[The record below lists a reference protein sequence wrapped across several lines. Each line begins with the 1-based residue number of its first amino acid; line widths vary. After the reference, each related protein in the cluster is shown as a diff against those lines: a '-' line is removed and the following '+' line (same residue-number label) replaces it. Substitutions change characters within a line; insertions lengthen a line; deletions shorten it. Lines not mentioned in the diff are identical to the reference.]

1 MNTFLLERLRR
12 VIRRQQWLRLSYRL
26 AAVWAGA
33 AATGLAV
40 LIVQAQFGWSSPLSF
55 PVLAALAACVAT
67 VVGWRSWQQRPD
79 VRAIARMIERAYPD
93 LRGLLLTAVDQ
104 LEAGDTGEGS
114 YLRYR
119 VLQQAVEHC
128 QETGNWRAAVP
139 TLRVRAADLVH
150 GAAVVLFLGTLWLGR
165 ENWRS
170 EGGGTGASIFASR
183 GLTVT
188 PGDTMLER
196 GESLVV
202 LARFGGTLPAG
213 VTLVVNDGT
222 GPARTIPLVKSLADP
237 VFGGTVPEVAVDF
250 TYRIDTQGERSRDFK
265 VKVFEYPR
273 VVRTDAELTFP
284 TYTGLPV
291 RRIEDTRRVS
301 AVEGTRLGLT
311 LQLNKAV
318 TKATLVARG
327 KEKTEIPLAV
337 VEGKAVATLGGFALT
352 ATRSYD
358 VKLVDAEGRESKA
371 APPFVIEVLPNRT
384 PELKLLAPRG
394 DVRPS
399 ALEEIAFEGTVW
411 DDFGVVAHGLAYTV
425 AGQEAKV
432 VELGRNVA
440 AKAKP
445 AFKHLVRLE
454 ELGVKPD
461 DLVSWYLWAD
471 DVGPDGAVR
480 RTTTDMYFA
489 EVRPFEEIFRESQE
503 MQGEP
508 PEGQAGGEQTRKL
521 AELQKQ
527 IIAATWKLLRTPE
540 SAQFAADVGVVTQ
553 SQDQALQQAEQA
565 AAKATGPR
573 GQMLWGA
580 VIKRMENAKGHLE
593 LAGKSATA
601 LQAALTEEQ
610 AAYQALLKLQAR
622 ETNVTKSRNQSQG
635 GENQGEQRALDGLD
649 LDQSENRYETQRQAK
664 AAQSPERRE
673 QNQVLNRLQEL
684 SRRQQDVNERLKELQ
699 TALEAARSEQEKEDV
714 RRQLKR
720 LQDEQRQMVADM
732 DEVKQ
737 RMDRPEN
744 QSAMQEQRDQLERT
758 RAEAQKAADAAGKGE
773 VSQALAAGTRAQREL
788 QQMRDELRK
797 SSSSEF
803 AEDLKEMRTEAREL
817 AREQE
822 DVAKKIAGLEDPK
835 RKTLNEAPEKEAALK
850 QLAEQQK
857 RMGELIDKAT
867 QISEQAENSEPLLS
881 RQLYDSVRRIAQDET
896 KAVKDT
902 RQELLEQGNLTRS
915 FNERLKQAAE
925 REGTGKAL
933 ELTSDLLQQGLLPQ
947 AGQASRRAAAGI
959 DELKKGVERAV
970 ENVLGDDG
978 EALKLARSE
987 LEQVTEQLTRE
998 LAQGQPQAGEGEQKL
1013 AAAGEPG
1020 ESGKPGEQGAPGKP
1034 GEPGEPGQ
1042 PGEGRQAGTEPGQN
1056 GTPSSEATGGQPGGQ
1071 PGDQPGR
1078 ARGDPQNRGGRPGL
1092 ATGGGAEQGGR
1103 PGADRLEELLAG
1115 DRRPSAPGNGYGGP
1129 ITGDDFGAW
1138 ADRLRDVEELVDQPA
1153 LRDAVANARERA
1165 RLLRQEFKRDLKK
1178 PDWAVVRL
1186 QVLQPLLEV
1195 RKRLGEELARRDSKD
1210 ALVPIDRDPVPG
1222 RYTES
1227 VRRYYEELGK

>member
-1 MNTFLLERLRR
+1 MNAFLTARLRR
-12 VIRRQQWLRLSYRL
+12 VIRRHQWRRVSYRL
-26 AAVWAGA
+26 AVVWAIA
-33 AATGLAV
+33 AAVGLVV
-40 LIVQAQFGWSSPLSF
+40 LMVQAQFGWSSLYSF
-55 PVLAALAACVAT
+55 PAIAALAACGAML
-67 VVGWRSWQQRPD
+67 VVWRSVEERPNT
-79 VRAIARMIERAYPD
+79 RTIAHTIEKAYPE
-93 LRGLLLTAVDQ
+93 LRGLLLTAVEQ
-104 LEAGDTGEGS
+104 LEADDGGEGS

-150 GAAVVLFLGTLWLGR
+150 GAALVLFVGTFWVGR
-165 ENWRS
+165 ENWRKES
-170 EGGGTGASIFASR
+170 GGVGATMFAAR
-183 GLTVT
+183 GLTVS
-188 PGDTMLER
+188 PGDTTLER

-202 LARFGGTLPAG
+202 LARFGGALPAG
-213 VTLVVNDGT
+213 VELVVNDGS

-237 VFGGTVPEVAVDF
+237 VFGGTVPDVATDF
-250 TYRIDTQGERSRDFK
+250 VYRIDTKGERSRDFK
-265 VKVFEYPR
+265 VTVFEYPR
-273 VVRTDAELTFP
+273 LVRSDAELVFP
-284 TYTGLPV
+284 GYTALPP

-301 AVEGTRLGLT
+301 AVEGTQLSVT
-311 LQLNKAV
+311 FQLNKPV
-318 TKATLVARG
+318 ATAKLVARG

-337 VEGKAVATLGGFALT
+337 VDGKAVATLTGFTLT
-352 ATRSYD
+352 ATQSYD
-358 VKLVDAEGRESKA
+358 VKLTDAEGRENKS
-371 APPFVIEVLPNRT
+371 APPLVVEVLPNRT
-384 PELKLLAPRG
+384 PELKLISPRG

-411 DDFGVVAHGLAYTV
+411 DDFGVPAYGLAYTV
-425 AGQEAKV
+425 AGQETKV
-432 VELGRNVA
+432 IELGRTVA
-440 AKAKP
+440 AKVKQPFA
-445 AFKHLVRLE
+445 HLVRLE
-454 ELGVKPD
+454 ELKVKPD

-471 DVGPDGAVR
+471 DIGPDGLVR
-480 RTTTDMYFA
+480 RTTTDMFFA

-508 PEGQAGGEQTRKL
+508 PEGQAGGGEQTRKL

-527 IIAATWKLLRTPE
+527 IIAATWKLVRTPG
-540 SAQFAADVGVVTQ
+540 AGTFGADVAVVTQ
-553 SQDQALQQAEQA
+553 SQAQAVQQAEVEA
-565 AAKATGPR
+565 GKATGPR
-573 GQMLWGA
+573 GQALWAA
-580 VIKRMENAKGHLE
+580 VIKAMENAKGQLE
-593 LAGKSATA
+593 LAAKSPEA
-601 LQAALTEEQ
+601 LKAALTAEQ

-622 ETNVTKSRNQSQG
+622 ETSVTKNRNRSQG
-635 GENQGEQRALDGLD
+635 GDSQGDQRELDGLD
-649 LDQSENRYETQRQAK
+649 LDQSENRYETKRQANSP
-664 AAQSPERRE
+664 QSPERRE

-699 TALEAARSEQEKEDV
+699 TSLEAARTAQEKEEV

-720 LQDEQRQMVADM
+720 LQDEQKQMVADM
-732 DEVKQ
+732 DEVRQ

-744 QSAMQEQRDQLERT
+744 QSAMQEQREQLDRT

-773 VSQALAAGTRAQREL
+773 VSQALAAGTRAQRDL

-803 AEDLKEMRTEAREL
+803 AEDLKEMRNEAREL
-817 AREQE
+817 ALEQE
-822 DVAKKIAGLEDPK
+822 EISKKIAGLDDPK
-835 RKTLNEAPEKEAALK
+835 QKTLGEAPEKDAALQ

-857 RMGELIDKAT
+857 RMSELINKAT
-867 QISEQAENSEPLLS
+867 QLSEQAENSEPLLS
-881 RQLYDSVRRIAQDET
+881 RQLYDSVRRIAQDDG

-915 FNERLKQAAE
+915 FNERLKEAE
-925 REGTGKAL
+925 KREGSGKAL
-933 ELTSDLLQQGLLPQ
+933 ELTKDLLQQGLLPQ
-947 AGQASRRAAAGI
+947 AGQAGRRAAAGI
-959 DELKKGVERAV
+959 DELRKGVERAV

-998 LAQGQPQAGEGEQKL
+998 LAQGQPGEGQRGEGEPKTPTTD
-1013 AAAGEPG
+1013 A
-1020 ESGKPGEQGAPGKP
+1020 
-1034 GEPGEPGQ
+1034 PGQ
-1042 PGEGRQAGTEPGQN
+1042 PGEGRQASTEPNPN
-1056 GTPSSEATGGQPGGQ
+1056 GTPSSEATEGQPGGQ
-1071 PGDQPGR
+1071 PGERPGQTPGER
-1078 ARGDPQNRGGRPGL
+1078 GTREGQRSLAGGGGGGERGDAR
-1092 ATGGGAEQGGR
+1092 
-1103 PGADRLEELLAG
+1103 GADRLEELLRG
-1115 DRRPSAPGNGYGGP
+1115 ERRPSAPGEGYGGP

-1165 RLLRQEFKRDLKK
+1165 RLMRQEFKRDLKK

-1222 RYTES
+1222 RYSES

>member
-1 MNTFLLERLRR
+1 MNAFLIERLRR
-12 VIRRQQWLRLSYRL
+12 VIRRHQWLRLSYRL
-26 AAVWAGA
+26 AVVWAMA
-33 AATGLAV
+33 AAAGLGV
-40 LIVQAQFGWSSPLSF
+40 LIVQAQFGWSSLYSF
-55 PVLAALAACVAT
+55 PAVAALAAGGAMT
-67 VVGWRSWQQRPD
+67 VVWRSLRERPD
-79 VRAIARMIERAYPD
+79 LRTIAHTIETAYPD
-93 LRGLLLTAVDQ
+93 LRGLLLTAVEQ
-104 LEAGDTGEGS
+104 LEAADGGEGS

-139 TLRVRAADLVH
+139 ALRVRAADLVH
-150 GAAVVLFLGTLWLGR
+150 VAALVMFVGTLWLGR
-165 ENWRS
+165 ENWRK
-170 EGGGTGASIFASR
+170 EGGIGGGGIFAAR

-188 PGDTMLER
+188 PGDTTLER

-213 VTLVVNDGT
+213 VELVVNDGT

-237 VFGGTVPEVAVDF
+237 VFGGTVPEVATDF
-250 TYRIDTQGERSRDFK
+250 TYRIDTKGERSRDFK

-273 VVRTDAELTFP
+273 LVRSDAELTFP
-284 TYTGLPV
+284 GYTALPP
-291 RRIEDTRRVS
+291 RRTEDTRRVS
-301 AVEGTRLGLT
+301 AVEGTQLSVAF
-311 LQLNKAV
+311 QLNKPVA
-318 TKATLVARG
+318 KATLVARG
-327 KEKTEIPLAV
+327 KEKTEISLAV
-337 VEGKAVATLGGFALT
+337 ADGKAVANLNGFVLT
-352 ATRSYD
+352 ATQSYD
-358 VKLVDAEGRESKA
+358 VKLVDADGRVSKS
-371 APPFVIEVLPNRT
+371 APPLVIEVLPNRT
-384 PELKLLAPRG
+384 PELKLIAPRG

-411 DDFGVVAHGLAYTV
+411 DDFGVSAFGLAYTV
-425 AGQEAKV
+425 AGSETQV
-432 VELGRNVA
+432 IDLGRTVA
-440 AKAKP
+440 AKAKQG
-445 AFKHLVRLE
+445 FTHLVRLE
-454 ELGVKPD
+454 DLKVKPD

-480 RTTTDMYFA
+480 RTTTDMFFA

-508 PEGQAGGEQTRKL
+508 PEGQAGRGEQTRKL

-527 IIAATWKLLRTPE
+527 IIAATWKLLRSPG
-540 SAQFAADVGVVTQ
+540 SATFGADVGVVTQ
-553 SQDQALQQAEQA
+553 SQAQALQQAEGEA
-565 AAKATGPR
+565 GKATGPR
-573 GQMLWGA
+573 GQMLWGG
-580 VIKRMENAKGHLE
+580 VVKSMENAKGHLE
-593 LAGKSATA
+593 LAGKSPEA
-601 LQAALTEEQ
+601 LKAALTEEQ

-622 ETNVTKSRNQSQG
+622 ETSVTKSRNRSQG
-635 GENQGEQRALDGLD
+635 GDNQGEQRALDGLD
-649 LDQSENRYETQRQAK
+649 LDQAENRYETKRQANSP
-664 AAQSPERRE
+664 QSPERRE

-699 TALEAARSEQEKEDV
+699 TALEAARTAQEKEEV

-720 LQDEQRQMVADM
+720 LQDEQRQMVADL

-744 QSAMQEQRDQLERT
+744 QSAMQEQREQLDRT

-773 VSQALAAGTRAQREL
+773 VSQALAAGTRAQRDL

-803 AEDLKEMRTEAREL
+803 AEDLKQMRNEARDL

-822 DVAKKIAGLEDPK
+822 DISKIIAGLDDPK
-835 RKTLNEAPEKEAALK
+835 RKTLGEAPEKDAALK

-857 RMGELIDKAT
+857 RVGELIDKAT

-881 RQLYDSVRRIAQDET
+881 RQLYDSVRRIAQDDG

-915 FNERLKQAAE
+915 FNERLKE
-925 REGTGKAL
+925 TEKREGSGKAL
-933 ELTSDLLQQGLLPQ
+933 ELTKDLLQQGLLPQ
-947 AGQASRRAAAGI
+947 AGQAGRRAAAGI
-959 DELKKGVERAV
+959 DELRKGVERAV

-998 LAQGQPQAGEGEQKL
+998 LAQGQPGNEQPKTP
-1013 AAAGEPG
+1013 AADG
-1020 ESGKPGEQGAPGKP
+1020 
-1034 GEPGEPGQ
+1034 PGQ
-1042 PGEGRQAGTEPGQN
+1042 PGDGRQASTEPNPN
-1056 GTPSSEATGGQPGGQ
+1056 GTPSSEATEGQPGGQ
-1071 PGDQPGR
+1071 PGGQTGDRPGQTQGE
-1078 ARGDPQNRGGRPGL
+1078 RGPRERQRNLAGGGSGGERGGV
-1092 ATGGGAEQGGR
+1092 
-1103 PGADRLEELLAG
+1103 PGADRLEELLRG
-1115 DRRPSAPGNGYGGP
+1115 ERRPGAPGDGYGGP

-1138 ADRLRDVEELVDQPA
+1138 ADRLRDVEELVDQPV

-1165 RLLRQEFKRDLKK
+1165 RLMRQDFKRDLKK

-1195 RKRLGEELARRDSKD
+1195 RQRLGEELARRGSKD

-1222 RYTES
+1222 RYSES

>member
-1 MNTFLLERLRR
+1 MNAFLLERLRR
-12 VIRRQQWLRLSYRL
+12 VIRRHQWLRLSYRL
-26 AAVWAGA
+26 AVVWALA
-33 AATGLAV
+33 AAAGLGV
-40 LIVQAQFGWSSPLSF
+40 LIVQAQFGWSSLYSF
-55 PVLAALAACVAT
+55 PALAALAAGGAMTVA
-67 VVGWRSWQQRPD
+67 WRSLRERPD
-79 VRAIARMIERAYPD
+79 IRTIAHTIETAYPE
-93 LRGLLLTAVDQ
+93 LRGLLLTAVEQ
-104 LEAGDTGEGS
+104 LEVADGGEGS

-139 TLRVRAADLVH
+139 ALRVRASDLVH
-150 GAAVVLFLGTLWLGR
+150 VAALGLFVGTLWLGR
-165 ENWRS
+165 ENWRK
-170 EGGGTGASIFASR
+170 EGGASGGGIFAAR

-188 PGDTMLER
+188 PGDTTLER

-213 VTLVVNDGT
+213 VELVVNDGT

-237 VFGGTVPEVAVDF
+237 VFGGTVPEVAADF
-250 TYRIDTQGERSRDFK
+250 TYRIDTKGERSRDFK
-265 VKVFEYPR
+265 VKVFEFPR
-273 VVRTDAELTFP
+273 LVRSDAELTFP
-284 TYTGLPV
+284 DYTALPP

-301 AVEGTRLGLT
+301 AVEGTQLSVAF
-311 LQLNKAV
+311 QLNKPVA
-318 TKATLVARG
+318 KATLVARG
-327 KEKTEIPLAV
+327 KEKTEIPLV
-337 VEGKAVATLGGFALT
+337 VADGKAVANLNRFVLT
-352 ATRSYD
+352 STQSYD
-358 VKLVDAEGRESKA
+358 VKLVDAEGRVSKS
-371 APPFVIEVLPNRT
+371 APPLVIEVLPNRT
-384 PELKLLAPRG
+384 PELKLISPRG

-411 DDFGVVAHGLAYTV
+411 DDFGVSAFGLAYTV
-425 AGQEAKV
+425 AGQETQV
-432 VELGRNVA
+432 IELGRTVA
-440 AKAKP
+440 AKAKQG
-445 AFKHLVRLE
+445 FTHLVRLE
-454 ELGVKPD
+454 DLKVKPD

-480 RTTTDMYFA
+480 RTTTDMFFA

-508 PEGQAGGEQTRKL
+508 PEGQAGRGEQTRKL

-527 IIAATWKLLRTPE
+527 IIAATWKLLRSPG
-540 SAQFAADVGVVTQ
+540 SATFGADVGVVTQ
-553 SQDQALQQAEQA
+553 SQAQALQQAEGEA
-565 AAKATGPR
+565 GKATGPR
-573 GQMLWGA
+573 GQMLWGG
-580 VIKRMENAKGHLE
+580 VVKSMENAKGHLV
-593 LAGKSATA
+593 LAGKSPEA
-601 LQAALTEEQ
+601 LKAALTEEQ

-622 ETNVTKSRNQSQG
+622 ETSVTRSRNRSQG
-635 GENQGEQRALDGLD
+635 GDNQGEQRALDGLD
-649 LDQSENRYETQRQAK
+649 LDQAENRYETKRQANSP
-664 AAQSPERRE
+664 QSPERRE

-699 TALEAARSEQEKEDV
+699 TALEAARTAQEKEEV

-720 LQDEQRQMVADM
+720 LQDEQRQMVADL

-744 QSAMQEQRDQLERT
+744 QSAMQEQREQLDRT

-773 VSQALAAGTRAQREL
+773 VSQALAAGTRAQRDL

-803 AEDLKEMRTEAREL
+803 AEDLKQMRTEARDL

-822 DVAKKIAGLEDPK
+822 DISKKIADLDDPK
-835 RKTLNEAPEKEAALK
+835 RKTLGEAPEKEAALK

-857 RMGELIDKAT
+857 RVGELIDKAT
-867 QISEQAENSEPLLS
+867 KISEQAETSEPLLS
-881 RQLYDSVRRIAQDET
+881 RQLYDSVRRIAQDDG

-915 FNERLKQAAE
+915 FNERLKE
-925 REGTGKAL
+925 TEKREGSGKAL
-933 ELTSDLLQQGLLPQ
+933 ELTKDLLQQGLLPQ
-947 AGQASRRAAAGI
+947 AGQAGRRAAAGI
-959 DELKKGVERAV
+959 DELRKGVERAV

-998 LAQGQPQAGEGEQKL
+998 LAQGQPGSGQPGNEQPKTP
-1013 AAAGEPG
+1013 ATDA
-1020 ESGKPGEQGAPGKP
+1020 
-1034 GEPGEPGQ
+1034 PGQ
-1042 PGEGRQAGTEPGQN
+1042 PGEGRQASTETNPT
-1056 GTPSSEATGGQPGGQ
+1056 GTPSSEATDGQRNGP
-1071 PGDQPGR
+1071 PGDRPGQT
-1078 ARGDPQNRGGRPGL
+1078 RGERGPREGQRNLAGGGSGGGERGGAR
-1092 ATGGGAEQGGR
+1092 
-1103 PGADRLEELLAG
+1103 GADRLEELLRG
-1115 DRRPSAPGNGYGGP
+1115 ERRPGAPGDGYGGP

-1165 RLLRQEFKRDLKK
+1165 RLMRQEFKRDLKK

-1195 RKRLGEELARRDSKD
+1195 RQRLGEELARRGSRD

-1222 RYTES
+1222 RYSES